1 MKLNQF
7 EKDGEPKDY
16 DDYLPHEQSLLHLM
30 SCVNG
35 KYSSDYFGVQKA
47 QSIRFTVST
56 YPKVKALAD
65 MSGNSINIIANELIN
80 LGYGVLMENL
90 NDKARD
96 RLFEEECR
104 IREEW
109 LNQYQLSEENK

>member
-7 EKDGEPKDY
+7 ERDGEPKDY

-47 QSIRFTVST
+47 QSIRFHAGT

-65 MSGNSINIIANELIN
+65 MSGNSINIIVNELVT
-80 LGYGVLMENL
+80 LAYGVVMENL
-90 NDKARD
+90 GEKAGDK
-96 RLFEEECR
+96 LFAEECR
-104 IREEW
+104 IRKEW
-109 LNQYQLSEENK
+109 LDNYEPPKDDE